1 MEDFNEELTVNDLDR
16 LVELVGMGITAETE
30 KTNEIAKIKTID
42 DIFAMAIR
50 LGSEKDIEIQMLKHA
65 PPELVNTVVEKFME
79 GYLEKSRYDIEKLV
93 DITTKLH
100 LLKSR
105 I

>member
-1 MEDFNEELTVNDLDR
+1 MSDFNEDLTSDDLDQ
-16 LVELVGMGITAETE
+16 LVELVGMGIIAETE
-30 KTNEIAKIKTID
+30 KNEKIGKIKTVD
-42 DIFAMAIR
+42 DILNLAKELSR
-50 LGSEKDIEIQMLKHA
+50 EEDIEIQMLKHA